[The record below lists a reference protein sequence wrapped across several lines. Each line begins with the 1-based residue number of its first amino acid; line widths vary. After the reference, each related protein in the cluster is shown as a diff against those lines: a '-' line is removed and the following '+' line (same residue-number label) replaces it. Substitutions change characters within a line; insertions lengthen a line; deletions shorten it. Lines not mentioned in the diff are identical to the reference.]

1 MHKNRKSLLLLF
13 FANGISG
20 FAQGVSMLSI
30 PWYFAKNN
38 NTQVFNFSYA
48 ALTFFIMFFGL
59 YAGTLVDKF
68 SRKNNFLVTSLVC
81 GMLIFFIAL
90 IGYLNNGLPSY
101 LVISVFAIT
110 MLNYNIHYPT
120 LYAFGQEISTPEQY
134 NKVNSNIEIVGQS
147 TSIFSG
153 GFAAILLDGFNFS
166 LGTYNMVVMPWQIY
180 DVFMMDAIT
189 YFIAAFLIFLIPYSP
204 IKKINEY
211 STSIFQRLKIG
222 FDYLK
227 ENKNVFIFGV
237 GSYMVFAMLL
247 VEIHAVLPTYIK
259 QHLHAKGNVFALADT
274 IYAVGALSAGFF
286 INKLFKK
293 TAILKAIIMLT
304 FLTVGIFIAA
314 FLSKSVLVIYIVS
327 IILGF
332 CNAGIRVLRLTY
344 MFTIIPNQI
353 MGRVGSIFN
362 LINVLTRSIFIF
374 IFSQVF
380 FSSSNNIIYAYAIM
394 AVFLFISGIALYGVR
409 QNLDTE

>member
-38 NTQVFNFSYA
+38 NTQVFNYSYA
-48 ALTFFIMFFGL
+48 ALTFFIMIFGL

-120 LYAFGQEISTPEQY
+120 LYAFGQEISSPEQY
-134 NKVNSNIEIVGQS
+134 NNVNSNIEIVGQS
-147 TSIFSG
+147 TSILSG

-166 LGTYNMVVMPWQIY
+166 IGQYNIVVMPWQIY

-189 YFIAAFLIFLIPYSP
+189 YFIAAVLIFLIPYSP

-211 STSIFQRLKIG
+211 STSIYQRLKIG

-247 VEIHAVLPTYIK
+247 VEIHAVLPNYIK
-259 QHLHAKGNVFALADT
+259 LHLHAKGNVFALADT

-314 FLSKSVLVIYIVS
+314 FLSKSVLVIYVVS

-344 MFTIIPNQI
+344 MFNIIPNTI

-362 LINVLTRSIFIF
+362 LINVLTRSVFIF
-374 IFSQVF
+374 IFSQKF
-380 FSSSNNIIYAYAIM
+380 FSSSNNIIYAYLIM
-394 AVFLFISGIALYGVR
+394 GVFLFISGVALYKIR
-409 QNLDTE
+409 HNFNT

>member
-1 MHKNRKSLLLLF
+1 MHENRKSLSLLF

-38 NTQVFNFSYA
+38 NSQVFNYSYA

-68 SRKNNFLVTSLVC
+68 SRKNNFLFTSIIC
-81 GMLIFFIAL
+81 GLLIFTIAI
-90 IGYLNNGLPSY
+90 IGYFNHGLPTY
-101 LVISVFAIT
+101 LIVAVFAIT

-120 LYAFGQEISTPEQY
+120 LYAFGQEISSPEQY
-134 NKVNSNIEIVGQS
+134 KSVNSNIEIVGQS
-147 TSIFSG
+147 TSILSG
-153 GFAAILLDGFNFS
+153 GFAAMLLDGFDINILNVEIS
-166 LGTYNMVVMPWQIY
+166 IKAWQIY

-189 YFIAAFLIFLIPYSP
+189 YFLAALLIYFIPYAP
-204 IKKINEY
+204 IKKITEFNHGIIE
-211 STSIFQRLKIG
+211 RLKKG
-222 FDYLK
+222 FTYLK
-227 ENKNVFIFGV
+227 ENQYVFIFGV
-237 GSYMVFAMLL
+237 SSYMVFAMLL

-259 QHLHAKGNVFALADT
+259 QHLLAKGNVFALADT
-274 IYAVGALSAGFF
+274 IYAIGALSAGFF
-286 INKLFKK
+286 INKLFDKASIVK
-293 TAILKAIIMLT
+293 VIVILTLVVA
-304 FLTVGIFIAA
+304 FIFIAA
-314 FLSKSVLVIYIVS
+314 AISKSVLVIYIVS

-344 MFTIIPNQI
+344 MFKIIPNNL

-374 IFSQVF
+374 MFSQSF
-380 FSSSNNIIYAYAIM
+380 FSMSNNIIFAYVIM
-394 AVFLFISGIALYGVR
+394 AIFLLIAGAILLFSK
-409 QNLDTE
+409 NKLATI

>member
-38 NTQVFNFSYA
+38 NTQVFNYSYA

-120 LYAFGQEISTPEQY
+120 LYAFGQEISSPEQY
-134 NKVNSNIEIVGQS
+134 NNVNSNIEIVGQS
-147 TSIFSG
+147 TSILSG

-166 LGTYNMVVMPWQIY
+166 IGQYNIVVMPWQIY

-189 YFIAAFLIFLIPYSP
+189 YFIAAVLIFLIPYSP

-211 STSIFQRLKIG
+211 STSIYQRLKIG

-247 VEIHAVLPTYIK
+247 VEIHAVLPNYIK
-259 QHLHAKGNVFALADT
+259 LHLHAKGNVFALADT

-314 FLSKSVLVIYIVS
+314 FLSKSVLVIYVVS

-344 MFTIIPNQI
+344 MFNIIPNTI

-362 LINVLTRSIFIF
+362 LINVLTRSVFIF
-374 IFSQVF
+374 IFSQKF
-380 FSSSNNIIYAYAIM
+380 FSSSNNIIYAYLIM
-394 AVFLFISGIALYGVR
+394 GVFLFISGVALYKIR
-409 QNLDTE
+409 HNFNT

>member
-1 MHKNRKSLLLLF
+1 MHENRKSLSLLF

-38 NTQVFNFSYA
+38 NSQVFNYSYA

-68 SRKNNFLVTSLVC
+68 SRKNNFLFTSIIC
-81 GMLIFFIAL
+81 GLLIFTIAI
-90 IGYLNNGLPSY
+90 IGYFNHGLPTY
-101 LVISVFAIT
+101 LIVAVFAIT

-120 LYAFGQEISTPEQY
+120 LYAFGQEISSPEQY
-134 NKVNSNIEIVGQS
+134 KSVNSNIEIVGQS
-147 TSIFSG
+147 TSILSG
-153 GFAAILLDGFNFS
+153 GFAAMLLDGFDINILNVEIS
-166 LGTYNMVVMPWQIY
+166 IKAWQIY

-189 YFIAAFLIFLIPYSP
+189 YFLAALLIYFIPYAP
-204 IKKINEY
+204 IKKITELNH
-211 STSIFQRLKIG
+211 SIIERLKKG
-222 FDYLK
+222 FTYLK
-227 ENKNVFIFGV
+227 ENQYVFIFGV
-237 GSYMVFAMLL
+237 SSYMVFAMLL

-259 QHLHAKGNVFALADT
+259 QHLLAKGNVFALADT
-274 IYAVGALSAGFF
+274 IYAIGALSAGFF
-286 INKLFKK
+286 INKLFD
-293 TAILKAIIMLT
+293 KASIVKVIVILT
-304 FLTVGIFIAA
+304 FVVAFIFIAA
-314 FLSKSVLVIYIVS
+314 SISKSVLVIYIVS

-344 MFTIIPNQI
+344 MFKIIPNNL

-374 IFSQVF
+374 MFSQSF
-380 FSSSNNIIYAYAIM
+380 FSMSNNIIFAYVIM
-394 AVFLFISGIALYGVR
+394 AIFLLIAGAILLFSK
-409 QNLDTE
+409 NKLAAN

>member
-38 NTQVFNFSYA
+38 NTQVFNYSYA

-120 LYAFGQEISTPEQY
+120 LYAFGQEISSPEQY

-147 TSIFSG
+147 TSILSG

-166 LGTYNMVVMPWQIY
+166 IGHYNMVVMPWQIY

-189 YFIAAFLIFLIPYSP
+189 YFIAAVLIFLIPYSP

-314 FLSKSVLVIYIVS
+314 FLSKSVLVIYVVS

>member
-1 MHKNRKSLLLLF
+1 MHENRKSLLLLF

-38 NTQVFNFSYA
+38 NSQVFNYSYA

-68 SRKNNFLVTSLVC
+68 SRKNNFLFTSIIC
-81 GMLIFFIAL
+81 GLLIFTIAI
-90 IGYLNNGLPSY
+90 IGYFNHGLPTY
-101 LVISVFAIT
+101 LIVAVFAIT

-120 LYAFGQEISTPEQY
+120 LYAFGQEISSPEQY
-134 NKVNSNIEIVGQS
+134 KSVNSNIEIVGQS
-147 TSIFSG
+147 TSILSG
-153 GFAAILLDGFNFS
+153 GFAAMLLDGFDFNILNVEIS
-166 LGTYNMVVMPWQIY
+166 IKAWQIY

-189 YFIAAFLIFLIPYSP
+189 YFLAALLIYFIPYAP
-204 IKKINEY
+204 IKKITELNHN
-211 STSIFQRLKIG
+211 IIKRLKKG
-222 FDYLK
+222 FTYLK
-227 ENKNVFIFGV
+227 EHQYVFIFGV
-237 GSYMVFAMLL
+237 SSYMVFAMLL

-259 QHLHAKGNVFALADT
+259 QHLLAKGNVFALADT
-274 IYAVGALSAGFF
+274 IYAIGALSAGFF
-286 INKLFKK
+286 INKLFD
-293 TAILKAIIMLT
+293 KASIVKVIVILT
-304 FLTVGIFIAA
+304 FVVAFIFIAA
-314 FLSKSVLVIYIVS
+314 AISKSVLIIYIVS

-344 MFTIIPNQI
+344 MFKIIPNNL

-374 IFSQVF
+374 MFSQSF
-380 FSSSNNIIYAYAIM
+380 FSMSNNIIFAYVIM
-394 AVFLFISGIALYGVR
+394 AIFLLIAGAILLFSK
-409 QNLDTE
+409 NKLAAN

>member
-1 MHKNRKSLLLLF
+1 
-13 FANGISG
+13 
-20 FAQGVSMLSI
+20 
-30 PWYFAKNN
+30 
-38 NTQVFNFSYA
+38 
-48 ALTFFIMFFGL
+48 
-59 YAGTLVDKF
+59 
-68 SRKNNFLVTSLVC
+68 
-81 GMLIFFIAL
+81 
-90 IGYLNNGLPSY
+90 
-101 LVISVFAIT
+101 
-110 MLNYNIHYPT
+110 
-120 LYAFGQEISTPEQY
+120 
-134 NKVNSNIEIVGQS
+134 
-147 TSIFSG
+147 
-153 GFAAILLDGFNFS
+153 
-166 LGTYNMVVMPWQIY
+166 MPWQIY

-259 QHLHAKGNVFALADT
+259 QHLQAKGNVFALADT

-293 TAILKAIIMLT
+293 TVILKAIIMLT

-314 FLSKSVLVIYIVS
+314 FLSKSVLVIYVVS

-344 MFTIIPNQI
+344 MFNIIPNKI

-362 LINVLTRSIFIF
+362 LINVLTRSVFIF
-374 IFSQVF
+374 IFSQKF
-380 FSSSNNIIYAYAIM
+380 FSSSNNIIYAYLIM
-394 AVFLFISGIALYGVR
+394 GVFLFISGVALHKIR
-409 QNLDTE
+409 HNFDT

>member
-38 NTQVFNFSYA
+38 NTQVFNYSYA

-147 TSIFSG
+147 TSILSG

-380 FSSSNNIIYAYAIM
+380 FSESNNIIYAYAIM
-394 AVFLFISGIALYGVR
+394 GVFLFISGLALYGVR
-409 QNLDTE
+409 QNLKTE

>member
-1 MHKNRKSLLLLF
+1 MHENRKSLLLLF

-38 NTQVFNFSYA
+38 NSQVFNYSYA

-68 SRKNNFLVTSLVC
+68 SRKNNFLFTSIIC
-81 GMLIFFIAL
+81 GLLIFTIAI
-90 IGYLNNGLPSY
+90 IGYFNHGLPTY
-101 LVISVFAIT
+101 LIVAVFAIT

-120 LYAFGQEISTPEQY
+120 LYAFGQEISSPEQY
-134 NKVNSNIEIVGQS
+134 KSVNSNIEIVGQS
-147 TSIFSG
+147 TSILSG
-153 GFAAILLDGFNFS
+153 GFAAMLLDGFDINILNVEIS
-166 LGTYNMVVMPWQIY
+166 IKAWQIY

-189 YFIAAFLIFLIPYSP
+189 YFLAALLIYFIPYAP
-204 IKKINEY
+204 IKKITELNH
-211 STSIFQRLKIG
+211 SIIERLKKG
-222 FDYLK
+222 FTYLK
-227 ENKNVFIFGV
+227 ENQYVFIFGV
-237 GSYMVFAMLL
+237 SSYMVFAMLL

-259 QHLHAKGNVFALADT
+259 QHLLAKGNVFALADT
-274 IYAVGALSAGFF
+274 IYAIGALSAGFF
-286 INKLFKK
+286 INKLFD
-293 TAILKAIIMLT
+293 KASIVKVIVILT
-304 FLTVGIFIAA
+304 FVVAFIFIAA
-314 FLSKSVLVIYIVS
+314 SISKSVLVIYIVS

-344 MFTIIPNQI
+344 MFKIIPNNL

-374 IFSQVF
+374 MFSQSF
-380 FSSSNNIIYAYAIM
+380 FSMSNNIIFAYVIM
-394 AVFLFISGIALYGVR
+394 AIFLLIAGAILLFSK
-409 QNLDTE
+409 NKLAAN

>member
-1 MHKNRKSLLLLF
+1 MHENRKSLLLLF

-38 NTQVFNFSYA
+38 NSQVFNYSYA

-68 SRKNNFLVTSLVC
+68 SRKNNFLFTSIIC
-81 GMLIFFIAL
+81 GLLIFSIAI
-90 IGYLNNGLPSY
+90 IGYLNHGLPSY
-101 LVISVFAIT
+101 LIVAVFAIT
-110 MLNYNIHYPT
+110 ILNYNIHYPT
-120 LYAFGQEISTPEQY
+120 LYAFGQEISSPEQY
-134 NKVNSNIEIVGQS
+134 KSVNSNIEIVGQS
-147 TSIFSG
+147 TSILSG
-153 GFAAILLDGFNFS
+153 GFAAMLLDGFDINILNVEIS
-166 LGTYNMVVMPWQIY
+166 IKAWQIY

-189 YFIAAFLIFLIPYSP
+189 YFLAALLIYFIPYAP
-204 IKKINEY
+204 IKKITEFNHGIIE
-211 STSIFQRLKIG
+211 RLKKG
-222 FDYLK
+222 FTYLK
-227 ENKNVFIFGV
+227 EHQYVFIFGV
-237 GSYMVFAMLL
+237 SSYMVFAMLL

-259 QHLHAKGNVFALADT
+259 QHLFAKGNVFALADT

-286 INKLFKK
+286 INKLFD
-293 TAILKAIIMLT
+293 KASIVKVIVILT
-304 FLTVGIFIAA
+304 FLVAFIFIAA
-314 FLSKSVLVIYIVS
+314 AISKSVLVIYIVS

-344 MFTIIPNQI
+344 MFKIIPNNL

-374 IFSQVF
+374 MFSQSF
-380 FSSSNNIIYAYAIM
+380 FSISNNIIFAYVIM
-394 AVFLFISGIALYGVR
+394 AIFLLIAGAILLFSK
-409 QNLDTE
+409 NKLATI

>member
-38 NTQVFNFSYA
+38 NTQVFNYSYA

-147 TSIFSG
+147 TSILSG

-166 LGTYNMVVMPWQIY
+166 IGQYNIVVMPWQIY

-189 YFIAAFLIFLIPYSP
+189 YFIAAVLIFLIPYSP

-211 STSIFQRLKIG
+211 STSIYQRLKIG

-247 VEIHAVLPTYIK
+247 VEIHAVLPNYIK
-259 QHLHAKGNVFALADT
+259 LHLHAKGNVFALADT

-314 FLSKSVLVIYIVS
+314 FLSKSVLVIYVVS

-344 MFTIIPNQI
+344 MFNIIPNTI

-362 LINVLTRSIFIF
+362 LINVLTRSVFIF
-374 IFSQVF
+374 IFSQKF
-380 FSSSNNIIYAYAIM
+380 FSSSNNIIYAYLIM
-394 AVFLFISGIALYGVR
+394 GVFLFISGVALYKIR
-409 QNLDTE
+409 HNFNT

>member
-1 MHKNRKSLLLLF
+1 MHENRKSLSLLF

-38 NTQVFNFSYA
+38 NSQVFNYSYA

-68 SRKNNFLVTSLVC
+68 SRKNNFLFTSIIC
-81 GMLIFFIAL
+81 GLLIFTIAI
-90 IGYLNNGLPSY
+90 IGYFNHGLPTY
-101 LVISVFAIT
+101 LIVAVFAIT

-120 LYAFGQEISTPEQY
+120 LYAFGQEISSPEQY
-134 NKVNSNIEIVGQS
+134 KSVNSNIEIVGQS
-147 TSIFSG
+147 TSILSG
-153 GFAAILLDGFNFS
+153 GFAAMLLDGFDINILNVEIS
-166 LGTYNMVVMPWQIY
+166 IKAWQIY

-189 YFIAAFLIFLIPYSP
+189 YFLAALLIYFIPYAS
-204 IKKINEY
+204 IKKITELNH
-211 STSIFQRLKIG
+211 SIIERLKKG
-222 FDYLK
+222 FTYLK
-227 ENKNVFIFGV
+227 ENQYVFIFGV
-237 GSYMVFAMLL
+237 SSYMVFAMLL

-259 QHLHAKGNVFALADT
+259 QHLLAKGNVFALADT
-274 IYAVGALSAGFF
+274 IYAIGALSAGFF
-286 INKLFKK
+286 INKLFD
-293 TAILKAIIMLT
+293 KASIVKVIVILT
-304 FLTVGIFIAA
+304 FVVAFIFIAA
-314 FLSKSVLVIYIVS
+314 SISKSVLVIYIVS

-344 MFTIIPNQI
+344 MFKIIPNNL

-374 IFSQVF
+374 MFSQSF
-380 FSSSNNIIYAYAIM
+380 FSMSNNIIFAYVIM
-394 AVFLFISGIALYGVR
+394 AIFLLIAGAILLFSK
-409 QNLDTE
+409 NKLAAN

>member
-1 MHKNRKSLLLLF
+1 MHENRKSLLLLF

-38 NTQVFNFSYA
+38 NSQVFNYSYA

-68 SRKNNFLVTSLVC
+68 SRKNNFLFTSIIC
-81 GMLIFFIAL
+81 GLLIFTIAI
-90 IGYLNNGLPSY
+90 IGYFNHGLPSY
-101 LVISVFAIT
+101 LIVAVFAIT

-120 LYAFGQEISTPEQY
+120 LYAFGQEISSPEQY
-134 NKVNSNIEIVGQS
+134 KSVNSNIEIVGQS
-147 TSIFSG
+147 TSILSG
-153 GFAAILLDGFNFS
+153 GFAAMLLDGFDFNI
-166 LGTYNMVVMPWQIY
+166 LNVEINVKAWQIY

-189 YFIAAFLIFLIPYSP
+189 YFLAALLIYFIPYAP
-204 IKKINEY
+204 IKKITELNH
-211 STSIFQRLKIG
+211 SIIERLKKG
-222 FDYLK
+222 FTYLK
-227 ENKNVFIFGV
+227 EHQYVFIFGV
-237 GSYMVFAMLL
+237 SSYMVFAMLL

-259 QHLHAKGNVFALADT
+259 QHLLAKGNVFALADT
-274 IYAVGALSAGFF
+274 IYAIGALSAGFF
-286 INKLFKK
+286 INKLFD
-293 TAILKAIIMLT
+293 KASIVKVIVILT
-304 FLTVGIFIAA
+304 FVVAFIFIAA
-314 FLSKSVLVIYIVS
+314 AISKSILVIYIVS

-344 MFTIIPNQI
+344 MFKIIPNNL

-374 IFSQVF
+374 MFSQSF
-380 FSSSNNIIYAYAIM
+380 FSMSNNIIFAYVIM
-394 AVFLFISGIALYGVR
+394 AIFLLIAGAILLFSK
-409 QNLDTE
+409 NKLATI

>member
-1 MHKNRKSLLLLF
+1 MHENRKSLSLLF

-38 NTQVFNFSYA
+38 NSQVFNYSYA

-68 SRKNNFLVTSLVC
+68 SRKNNFLFTSIIC
-81 GMLIFFIAL
+81 GLLIFTIAV
-90 IGYLNNGLPSY
+90 IGYFNHGLPTY
-101 LVISVFAIT
+101 LIVAVFAIT

-120 LYAFGQEISTPEQY
+120 LYAFGQEISSPEQY
-134 NKVNSNIEIVGQS
+134 KSVNSNIEIVGQS
-147 TSIFSG
+147 TSILSG
-153 GFAAILLDGFNFS
+153 GFAAMLLDGFDINILNVEIS
-166 LGTYNMVVMPWQIY
+166 IKAWQIY

-189 YFIAAFLIFLIPYSP
+189 YFLAALLIYFIPYAP
-204 IKKINEY
+204 IKKITELNH
-211 STSIFQRLKIG
+211 SIIERLKKG
-222 FDYLK
+222 FTYLK
-227 ENKNVFIFGV
+227 ENQYVFIFGV
-237 GSYMVFAMLL
+237 SSYMVFAMLL

-259 QHLHAKGNVFALADT
+259 LHLLAKGNVFALADT
-274 IYAVGALSAGFF
+274 IYAIGALSAGFF
-286 INKLFKK
+286 INKLFD
-293 TAILKAIIMLT
+293 KASIA
-304 FLTVGIFIAA
+304 FIFIAA
-314 FLSKSVLVIYIVS
+314 AISKSILVIYIVS

-344 MFTIIPNQI
+344 MFKIIPNNL

-374 IFSQVF
+374 MFSQSF
-380 FSSSNNIIYAYAIM
+380 FSINNNIIFAYVIM
-394 AVFLFISGIALYGVR
+394 AIFLLIAGAILLFSK
-409 QNLDTE
+409 NKLATN

>member
-38 NTQVFNFSYA
+38 NTQVFNYSYA

-120 LYAFGQEISTPEQY
+120 LYAFGQEISSPEQY

-147 TSIFSG
+147 TSILSG

-166 LGTYNMVVMPWQIY
+166 IGHYNMVVMPWQIY

-189 YFIAAFLIFLIPYSP
+189 YFIAAVLIFLIPYSP

-211 STSIFQRLKIG
+211 STSIYQRLKIG

-304 FLTVGIFIAA
+304 FLTFGIFIAA
-314 FLSKSVLVIYIVS
+314 FLSKSVLVIYVVS